1 MKNIWLNILGVR
13 CVSRDRDRRC
23 LLYERVLRRLCC
35 NGAAGCACARDRR
48 HLHGP
53 AWQRHREHHVA
64 DPIFLCYFSSISVF
78 FSMVSGS
85 NRLPVTAP
93 PMCGF
98 PHEKISSRN
107 RREEIFLSVPRVRK
121 EIYNRAVPVIHYAQN
136 CILRSLRRFGRQ
148 GKCGCKAPRVGHCE
162 AAGRRISQN
171 TRRLQAFLP
180 EPEVAWL
187 NEEISFGRFC
197 CTCPPV
203 PAGRIFLFQEES
215 T

>member
-1 MKNIWLNILGVR
+1 
-13 CVSRDRDRRC
+13 
-23 LLYERVLRRLCC
+23 
-35 NGAAGCACARDRR
+35 
-48 HLHGP
+48 
-53 AWQRHREHHVA
+53 
-64 DPIFLCYFSSISVF
+64 
-78 FSMVSGS
+78 MVSGS

-93 PMCGF
+93 QCVVS

-107 RREEIFLSVPRVRK
+107 RREEIFLISAHVVPEHLQPR
-121 EIYNRAVPVIHYAQN
+121 RAVVHYAQN

-148 GKCGCKAPRVGHCE
+148 GECGCKTPRVGHCE

-187 NEEISFGRFC
+187 NEEISFGWFC
-197 CTCPPV
+197 YTCPPI
-203 PAGRIFLFQEES
+203 PAGRIFLFWEES